1 MITIFNNKSDVNN
14 YSDNTNNND
23 NHNNHNNN
31 NFDIRLT
38 TQMCSQE
45 KILQ

>member
-1 MITIFNNKSDVNN
+1 MITIFNNKSNVNDD
-14 YSDNTNNND
+14 SDNTNNND
-23 NHNNHNNN
+23 NHNNN